1 MKTGGSEPRRTS
13 LRPPSDPPRL
23 ASRVERPAASYR
35 QAGLAALA
43 TTLLDLVFPALCPVC
58 EASLGPGRRD
68 PLCGGCWNA
77 IARIEPPY
85 CPTCGRPYAAFGTAA
100 IGPSEAGRG
109 GGSSDAGFAEHE
121 RARRPVPCGPCAA
134 EPPAYDY
141 ARSAARYEGPLRDA
155 LHAFKFSGRRAL
167 ARPLADLLL
176 EQCGGA
182 LPGGIAAVVPV
193 PLARD
198 REYLRGF
205 NQARLLADRLA
216 GQLGAP
222 LEPRWLARVRATHP
236 QSDLSAAER
245 RANVR
250 GAFRASAAVA
260 GRDVLVVDDVFTTGA
275 TLAECARALREAGA
289 GWIGVLTVARV
300 V

>member
-1 MKTGGSEPRRTS
+1 MRTGGAEPRRS
-13 LRPPSDPPRL
+13 WFRPP
-23 ASRVERPAASYR
+23 AAETAPAAPATTVG
-35 QAGLAALA
+35 AGLAALA
-43 TTLLDLVFPALCPVC
+43 TTVLDLVFPALCPVC

-68 PLCGGCWNA
+68 PLCGECWDA
-77 IARIEPPY
+77 IARIAPPY
-85 CPTCGRPYAAFGTAA
+85 CARCGRPFTTFA
-100 IGPSEAGRG
+100 SAGDGRDERG
-109 GGSSDAGFAEHE
+109 WGSSARSDLPPSLEPDPHPQLCGHCAE
-121 RARRPVPCGPCAA
+121 

-141 ARSAARYEGPLRDA
+141 ARSAARYAGTIREA
-155 LHAFKFSGRRAL
+155 LHALKFSGRRAL

-176 EQCGGA
+176 EQCGGV

-205 NQARLLADRLA
+205 NQARLLAEPVARRL
-216 GQLGAP
+216 GVP
-222 LEPRWLARVRATHP
+222 LEPRWLARVRETCP

-250 GAFRASAAVA
+250 GAFRASPAVM
-260 GRDVLVVDDVFTTGA
+260 GRDVLVVDDVLTTGA
-275 TLAECARALREAGA
+275 TLADCARALREGGA
-289 GWIGVLTVARV
+289 GRIGVLTVARV

>member
-1 MKTGGSEPRRTS
+1 MTGGSEPRRTRV
-13 LRPPSDPPRL
+13 RPPAAEAGL
-23 ASRVERPAASYR
+23 AAPATTVGP
-35 QAGLAALA
+35 GLAALA
-43 TTLLDLVFPALCPVC
+43 TTVLDLIFPALCPVC

-68 PLCGGCWNA
+68 PLCGKCWDA

-85 CPTCGRPYAAFGTAA
+85 CATCGAPFMGFSERELAPRPF
-100 IGPSEAGRG
+100 
-109 GGSSDAGFAEHE
+109 
-121 RARRPVPCGPCAA
+121 PCAQCSA
-134 EPPAYDY
+134 EPPPYEY

-205 NQARLLADRLA
+205 NQAQLLAEHVARR
-216 GQLGAP
+216 LGAP
-222 LEPRWLARVRATHP
+222 LEPRWLARVRETRP
-236 QSDLSAAER
+236 QSDLAAAER

-250 GAFRASAAVA
+250 GAFQASRAVD

-275 TLAECARALREAGA
+275 TLAACARALRERGA
-289 GWIGVLTVARV
+289 GRIGVLTVARV

>member
-1 MKTGGSEPRRTS
+1 MSLTVETGVSEPPRTS
-13 LRPPSDPPRL
+13 LRPPT
-23 ASRVERPAASYR
+23 A
-35 QAGLAALA
+35 QGGLAALA
-43 TTLLDLVFPALCPVC
+43 TTILDLVFPALCPVC

-68 PLCGGCWNA
+68 PLCGKCWDA

-85 CPTCGRPYAAFGTAA
+85 CATCGSPYTTFGAAA
-100 IGPSEAGRG
+100 IGLHETGRG
-109 GGSSDAGFAEHE
+109 AGSSEAGFAERE
-121 RARRPVPCGPCAA
+121 RAPRPVSCRWCAA

-176 EQCGGA
+176 EQCGGT
-182 LPGGIAAVVPV
+182 LPGGITAVVPV

-205 NQARLLADRLA
+205 NQARLLAERVA
-216 GQLGAP
+216 GRLGAP
-222 LEPRWLARVRATHP
+222 HEPRWLARVRATHP

-250 GAFRASAAVA
+250 GAFRASPAAA

-289 GWIGVLTVARV
+289 VRIGVLTVARV